1 MNVHTLGPNLDRLR
15 SSRQRARTE
24 ALLAL
29 RTLEGT
35 VKRALA
41 GESLRGLPN
50 LMNEA
55 APFYAVRLNGPGPST
70 VLPPDGRW
78 VPVLLRNGTMAF
90 ASRGQHATRWVSVT
104 DEDFLIE
111 DFKAYV
117 AALNLALKV
126 NEERTEKTAKNY
138 EAVALL
144 ATRIREAIR
153 F

>member
-1 MNVHTLGPNLDRLR
+1 MNVHDIRPRLDRLR
-15 SSRQRARTE
+15 STRQRAREE
-24 ALLAL
+24 ALLSL
-29 RTLEGT
+29 RTLEGA

-55 APFYAVRLNGPGPST
+55 APFYALRLNGPSPAT

-78 VPVLLRNGTMAF
+78 VPVLLRNGTLAY
-90 ASRGQHATRWVSVT
+90 AQRGREARWVAVA
-104 DEDFLIE
+104 DEDFQIE
-111 DFKAYV
+111 DFTAYV
-117 AALNLALKV
+117 KALSSALDV
-126 NEERTEKTAKNY
+126 NAQRTEKTAKNY

-144 ATRIREAIR
+144 ATRIREAVR